1 MSKLIGCGRFLPYD
15 PDLKKRSQENRKNAT
30 KEEKKLWYDCLQ
42 GIKPQ
47 FYRQRIIDH
56 YIADFYCPELKLV
69 IEVDGDSHLSEMGIG
84 NDSVRTSVLEGYGL
98 RIIRF
103 TNKEVTENF
112 EVVKKVIYDLI
123 NSRN

>member
-1 MSKLIGCGRFLPYD
+1 MPYD